1 MTTQS
6 PPLWLDQ
13 LINSYTKSPKYKLED
28 SDTQAL
34 SNIQKNQRIVD
45 SACFTWAIGAMLL
58 DTSINSQ
65 RFTKLKGLNAIF
77 GVSAHVAAHLANVVL
92 TLGVRTYF
100 HDQNLN
106 DSVNILAKY
115 DPSLRILKYRTHLL
129 MFEGI

>member
-6 PPLWLDQ
+6 PPLWLAQ
-13 LINSYTKSPKYKLED
+13 LIKSYTKSPNYNIED
-28 SDTQAL
+28 SDLQSL
-34 SNIQKNQRIVD
+34 ENIKKNQRIVD

-65 RFTKLKGLNAIF
+65 RFTKLKGLNAIL
-77 GVSAHVAAHLANVVL
+77 GISAHVAAHLANVAFTV
-92 TLGVRTYF
+92 GVRTYL

-106 DSVNILAKY
+106 NSVNILAKY
-115 DPSLRILKYRTHLL
+115 DPSIRILKYRTHLL